1 MERSPSGKNRR
12 TRWKQAGVL
21 LLAAV
26 LCFSM
31 TACSPGGSSTDKS
44 KSSAVQDLQESALKA
59 AKRSA
64 GVSTG
69 AAGKSS
75 LRKAYASAKVHLAKK
90 SYSGR
95 PYIAVNGGKPYFT
108 SAEIRR
114 AKKSYLKFSS
124 LDRYYRCRAAKA
136 SLTLSRMPGEDE
148 ERGDISSVHPSGWR
162 SGMGW
167 ERCHLVG
174 WQLSGVNAEP
184 RNLIT
189 GTQYFNVTGM
199 LPFEN
204 SVAHYLE
211 SNPGHHVLYRVT
223 PVYRGKEQIARG
235 VLMEGKSVEDKKISF
250 NIFVFN
256 VQPGESINYKTGV
269 VRDKSG
275 SSSSADSKHTAG
287 SAKRTY
293 VVNTNTGKFH
303 YPSCSAA
310 KRTLPK
316 NKETVKASRRELI
329 REGYDPC
336 GICEP

>member
-1 MERSPSGKNRR
+1 MERNTTGNNRR
-12 TRWKQAGVL
+12 KRWKQVGAL
-21 LLAAV
+21 LLAAA
-26 LCFSM
+26 LCLSM
-31 TACSPGGSSTDKS
+31 SACSQGGGSG
-44 KSSAVQDLQESALKA
+44 AVQNLQKSAAKA
-59 AKRSA
+59 AKQAA

-75 LRKAYASAKVHLAKK
+75 LRKAYAAAKVHLAKK

-108 SAEIRR
+108 SAEIHR

-124 LDRYYRCRAAKA
+124 LDRYYRCGAAKA
-136 SLTLSRMPGEDE
+136 SLTLSKMPGEDE

-223 PVYRGKEQIARG
+223 PVYRGKELIARG

-275 SSSSADSKHTAG
+275 SSESTDSKHAAG

-329 REGYDPC
+329 QEGYDPC